1 MSVFRTVQIVA
12 GGAALAIA
20 AACASAP
27 EAPPP
32 AQLAAPAVELPA
44 PNWRK
49 IIQQEKRFA
58 VYISEPAVREGEL
71 AHFRMAY
78 VYMPQEVFLNG
89 REVARQEYSHVTIN
103 CAEDKVKM
111 GQRTRYAPDG
121 TAFGQDEDQTFA
133 WIIGGAVVRAKDV
146 YCNNKPWEG
155 MEVVPGG
162 AGWIER
168 ERAKIP
174 ASEPL

>member
-1 MSVFRTVQIVA
+1 MNIQRPMKMLA
-12 GGAALAIA
+12 GLAAAGLM

-27 EAPPP
+27 PPT
-32 AQLAAPAVELPA
+32 APAPVAAVPDLPA
-44 PNWRK
+44 PEWRK

-58 VYISEPAVREGEL
+58 VFISEPAVRESGL

-78 VYMPQEVFLNG
+78 VYMPGEVFHEG
-89 REVARQEYSHVTIN
+89 REVAWQEYSYATIN
-103 CAEDKVKM
+103 CTEDKVKM
-111 GQRTRYAPDG
+111 GPRTRYAPDG
-121 TAFGQDEDQTFA
+121 GAFGQDEDQTFA

-155 MEVVPGG
+155 MEIVPGG
-162 AGWIER
+162 DGWIER